1 MGKSYIFHLLL
12 KLRPEK
18 SERHDVDTL
27 CLHSS
32 RDNVCLKKLM
42 LLKHIEEIPFLSLK
56 RVKFRGRPCGVA
68 VGFVCSAS
76 AAQRSIYPCWFCIS
90 LNLSLCV
97 LINKFNL
104 LTFIEIIDI
113 YYYYYCAFK
122 FSLHHP
128 GLFFHC
134 FTSSLFLPWFK

>member
-27 CLHSS
+27 CLRSS

-76 AAQRSIYPCWFCIS
+76 AAQRSPVQIPGED
-90 LNLSLCV
+90 LAP
-97 LINKFNL
+97 LIKP
-104 LTFIEIIDI
+104 
-113 YYYYYCAFK
+113 YCGK
-122 FSLHHP
+122 CSTYNVGEDGHR
-128 GLFFHC
+128 C
-134 FTSSLFLPWFK
+134 